1 MLQKCTDKWVSSKKL
16 SVQCTSSGLTA
27 SRLLPEAKHLHGST
41 SRVGVPTIQVLH
53 CRVGNTQSYS
63 QHLPVSG
70 NSLSYD

>member
-41 SRVGVPTIQVLH
+41 SRVGGAYDTTPPLQSREHPVLFPTSSSEWK
-53 CRVGNTQSYS
+53 QSE
-63 QHLPVSG
+63 L
-70 NSLSYD
+70 